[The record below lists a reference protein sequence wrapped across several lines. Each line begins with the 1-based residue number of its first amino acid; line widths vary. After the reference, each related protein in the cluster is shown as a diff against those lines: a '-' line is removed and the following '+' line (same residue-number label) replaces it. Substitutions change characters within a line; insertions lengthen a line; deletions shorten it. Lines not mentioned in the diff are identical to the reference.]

1 MGPLAIAPDRQKQG
15 IWSLLMNESTKQA
28 KEMWYKGVIIF
39 GNPDYYHRF
48 GFVDAKTYGITTPDG
63 QNFDAFMALELYPDS
78 LQRISGKFF
87 ADPVFETDPQE
98 LEEFEKSFPPRE
110 KHVTDTQLK
119 M

>member
-1 MGPLAIAPDRQKQG
+1 
-15 IWSLLMNESTKQA
+15 
-28 KEMWYKGVIIF
+28 
-39 GNPDYYHRF
+39 
-48 GFVDAKTYGITTPDG
+48 
-63 QNFDAFMALELYPDS
+63 MALELYPDS